1 MENIFIFDTLHKCNR
16 VIDRTKTVFYYGQVN
31 LKTFRYFTKS
41 NVLWCIIKSLYN
53 DKVNLRDLN
62 LGKKRNFNF
71 LVVRRWYGKIL
82 FR

>member
-1 MENIFIFDTLHKCNR
+1 MQPS
-16 VIDRTKTVFYYGQVN
+16 YYGQVN

-62 LGKKRNFNF
+62 LGKKKETLIFWLLDDGMAKSF
-71 LVVRRWYGKIL
+71 FGKGV
-82 FR
+82 